1 MKTYEYHHTV
11 GFQETNLIGN
21 VYYVHYLSWQG
32 RCREMFLHDHAPGV
46 LEDIA
51 SGLKLATVRVNCEY
65 EEELFPFDH
74 VIVRMSLGVLKPS
87 GLTLKF
93 TYIKEADGRETVA
106 ARGEMEIACL
116 RGTAAAPVPE
126 ELREALRPYRE
137 EAA

>member
-32 RCREMFLHDHAPGV
+32 RCREMFLHDNAPGV

-51 SGLKLATVRVNCEY
+51 NGLKLATVRVACEY

-87 GLTLKF
+87 GLTLHF
-93 TYIKEADGRETVA
+93 TYVRLKDDRETLI

-116 RGTAAAPVPE
+116 RGNDLAPVPE
-126 ELREALRPYRE
+126 ELKEALRPYQ
-137 EAA
+137 AA

>member
-46 LEDIA
+46 LEEIA
-51 SGLKLATVRVNCEY
+51 SGLKLATVSVSCDY
-65 EEELFPFDH
+65 EEELLAFDR
-74 VIVRMSLGVLKPS
+74 VSVRMSLGTLKPS
-87 GLTLKF
+87 GMTLRF
-93 TYIKEADGRETVA
+93 TYVKVEENRETVV

-116 RGTAAAPVPE
+116 RGTAMVPVPD

-137 EAA
+137 QAA